1 MSDKKSNK
9 EQEIEIFNRFS
20 RIVKEKFTSLSNPNN
35 SDGANNKMNQL
46 DTLYKQPE
54 FASEKKLLNELNNMG
69 LYKGVLSGLA
79 CFAFLRVSPRM
90 ISGVLRRRAGLAS
103 EGTSSSASSTGAGGG
118 TKGTTTFGSGSGG
131 NNPFRN
137 QSAGGYKFDPPPSSS
152 ASSSASASSAGAGTQ
167 NVQRPGLIFRT
178 IRLALDS
185 FVSLSIGA
193 YASMY
198 FVDKDKMMKQFSD
211 IPLVEGRS
219 LLSEELCEDFT
230 REFQKFDRKTWD
242 PNHPSFSGSS
252 SSSMHS
258 NNNNEETTT
267 ADFRSTIQGFVLNCK
282 RRAINEDEIRKEQG
296 LRSGGVVVIPS
307 GGVSRDIPVSLGDL
321 LEDGGGGGDNN
332 NNSDDDGS
340 SMMGDDYFD
349 SYFDN
354 NVDDDKQH

>member
-1 MSDKKSNK
+1 
-9 EQEIEIFNRFS
+9 
-20 RIVKEKFTSLSNPNN
+20 
-35 SDGANNKMNQL
+35 MNQL
-46 DTLYKQPE
+46 DILYKQPE

-79 CFAFLRVSPRM
+79 CFAFLRVSPRV
-90 ISGVLRRRAGLAS
+90 ISGVLRRRAGLVP
-103 EGTSSSASSTGAGGG
+103 EGTGGSAASSTGGVA
-118 TKGTTTFGSGSGG
+118 KGTTTFGSGSGG

-137 QSAGGYKFDPPPSSS
+137 QSAGGYKFDPPPSAASS
-152 ASSSASASSAGAGTQ
+152 ASSTAAGAQ
-167 NVQRPGLIFRT
+167 NVERPGLIFRT

-198 FVDKDKMMKQFSD
+198 FVDKEKMMKQFSE

-230 REFQKFDRKTWD
+230 RELRKFDRKTWD
-242 PNHPSFSGSS
+242 PNHPSFTGSS
-252 SSSMHS
+252 TMHS
-258 NNNNEETTT
+258 TDEETTT
-267 ADFRSTIQGFVLNCK
+267 DFRSTIQGFVINCR
-282 RRAINEDEIRKEQG
+282 RRAIYEDEIRKEQG

-321 LEDGGGGGDNN
+321 LEDGRGGENN
-332 NNSDDDGS
+332 NNGDDDDGS
-340 SMMGDDYFD
+340 SMMMGDDYFD

-354 NVDDDKQH
+354 NMDDDEQH